1 MGRGKRLTDS
11 KVPMG
16 PALML
21 LKGIHF
27 YNQHFLPAP
36 GTRGCKEKWESLRIY
51 SASHLAIFH
60 YRRYHEE

>member
-1 MGRGKRLTDS
+1 MGRGKRPADS

-27 YNQHFLPAP
+27 YKQHFQPDP
-36 GTRGCKEKWESLRIY
+36 GIRGYKEKWESLRNLFRLP
-51 SASHLAIFH
+51 SCNLSLSPLS
-60 YRRYHEE
+60 